1 MEQADASDMF
11 NSTIKKMLK
20 KQLKNS
26 TDQLNQAAKS
36 KSKFIQRKMTEKEQE
51 KNNSQIFL
59 SATFQQTTLLIT

>member
-36 KSKFIQRKMTEKEQE
+36 KSKFIQRKTTEKELE

>member
-36 KSKFIQRKMTEKEQE
+36 KSKFIQRKTTEKEQE